1 MRNYFFARYRP
12 WSKAAMGNK
21 TCAQKNCI
29 VQFNHDF
36 SRVDHCL
43 APMLCTA
50 GFCSRKIEQITE
62 RKTRFPFECNDF
74 VTSDQM
80 PSPHMNYF
88 SFAEK

>member
-62 RKTRFPFECNDF
+62 RKNAIPVRMQRLC
-74 VTSDQM
+74 
-80 PSPHMNYF
+80 YI
-88 SFAEK
+88 